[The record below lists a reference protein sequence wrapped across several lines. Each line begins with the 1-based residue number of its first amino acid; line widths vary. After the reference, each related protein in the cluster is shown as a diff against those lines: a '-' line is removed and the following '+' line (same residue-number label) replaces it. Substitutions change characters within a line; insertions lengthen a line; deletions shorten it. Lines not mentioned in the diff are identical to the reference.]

1 MGEVYRAKDT
11 RLDRTVALE
20 VLPQHLAA
28 DPGLRERF
36 EREARAVSSLNHPH
50 IGRLLPLLARRWQR
64 DLPPGARRDPDGG
77 RDHPLTIV
85 LNWPA
90 GLKK

>member
-36 EREARAVSSLNHPH
+36 EREARAVSSLNHP
-50 IGRLLPLLARRWQR
+50 RLF
-64 DLPPGARRDPDGG
+64 RRDAIPG
-77 RDHPLTIV
+77 HTI
-85 LNWPA
+85 A
-90 GLKK
+90 GEEEQSNAITVVQNRTAELKK